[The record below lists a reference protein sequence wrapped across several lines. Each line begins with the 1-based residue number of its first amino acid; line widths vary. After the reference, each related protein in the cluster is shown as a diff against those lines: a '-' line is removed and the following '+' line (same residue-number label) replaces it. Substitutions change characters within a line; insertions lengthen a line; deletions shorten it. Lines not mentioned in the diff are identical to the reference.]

1 MPYAAFRK
9 VPAKPRTAR
18 HDRLEH
24 LPILAPTKGWVSA
37 VNLAAVPAGYA
48 YTLENI
54 FPTSTGI
61 RVRSGNQKEG
71 TCGADPVESLIAYIG
86 GATRKMFAAMNGS
99 IFDMTAPADPD
110 VAPSADVTGQTSDY
124 YSHLNFATAGG
135 NYLTIVNGTDAA
147 QQYDG
152 SSWSVPSITGVSS
165 ATLNHIWAYRNRQWF
180 IEKNTMRAWYLG
192 VDAISGAA
200 LSVSLAGV
208 FQKGGYLVLGA
219 TWSTSDTGNSL
230 DDRIVFISSEGEYA
244 VYQGGNPGDAATW
257 SLVGLYEG
265 AKPLGRNQFGTM
277 KAGADL
283 LILTESGIIPMSAIV
298 QKDPAA
304 LSLSAVTKAIEPDWV
319 AEARSRRSLP
329 WEIIK
334 WPSRQYALV
343 NCPVT
348 GTSTP
353 AISFV
358 VNLETGAWCK
368 YTGWDTRCLVLH
380 DDGLYF
386 GTNAGTL
393 QQAEVTGA
401 DDGELYYSTCIW
413 HADHLKAPG
422 YVKTVRQARATFR
435 TRNDFTPRLSLS
447 TDYVIDLPA
456 PPSAANPSGSSGEWD
471 VGLWDVALWDA
482 GSEYYTVSTMW
493 VSIGKTGY
501 SHAAQ
506 LQITNGAP
514 AAPTAELIL
523 MELTYERG
531 ALVV

>member
-1 MPYAAFRK
+1 MAFAGLRR
-9 VPAKPRTAR
+9 VPAKPRASR
-18 HDRLEH
+18 NDRLLH
-24 LPILAPTKGWVSA
+24 MPFLAPTKGWLSA
-37 VNLAAVPAGYA
+37 ANLAAVPPGYA
-48 YTLENI
+48 HTLENL

-61 RVRSGNQKEG
+61 RVRKGNQKFG
-71 TCGADPVESLIAYIG
+71 TAGTEPIESLISYIG
-86 GATRKMFAAMNGS
+86 GTTRKMFAAMDGS
-99 IFDMTAPADPD
+99 VFDLTTPADPD
-110 VAPSADVTGQTSDY
+110 VAPTADITGQTSDY
-124 YSHLNFATAGG
+124 YSHQNFATAGG
-135 NYLTIVNGTDAA
+135 NFLTIVNGSDPA

-152 SSWSVPSITGVSS
+152 SSWSVPTITGVSS
-165 ATLNHIWAYRNRQWF
+165 ALLSHIWAYRNRQWF
-180 IEKNTMRAWYLG
+180 VEKNTMRAWYLG
-192 VDAISGAA
+192 VDSISGAA
-200 LSVSLAGV
+200 ASVSLAGV
-208 FQKGGYLVLGA
+208 FQKGGHLVLGA
-219 TWSTSDTGNSL
+219 TWSTSDSGNSL
-230 DDRIVFISSEGEYA
+230 DDRNVFISSEGEYA
-244 VYQGGNPGDAATW
+244 VYQGADPSDADTW

-265 AKPLGRNQFGTM
+265 AKPLGRNQNGTM

-283 LILTESGIIPMSAIV
+283 LILTEAGIIPMSAIL

-319 AEARSRRSLP
+319 AEARSRKSQP

-334 WPSRQYALV
+334 WPSRQYAIV
-343 NCPVT
+343 NCPAT

-353 AISFV
+353 KISFV

-386 GTNAGTL
+386 GTNDGTL

-401 DDGELYYSTCIW
+401 DDGALYYSVCIW
-413 HADHLKAPG
+413 HSDHFKAIG

-435 TRNDFTPRLSLS
+435 TQNDFTPKLSVS
-447 TDYVIDLPA
+447 TDYVIDLPT
-456 PPSAANPSGSSGEWD
+456 PPNAATPSGDSGLWD

-482 GSEYYTVSTMW
+482 GSAFYTVSTGW

-514 AAPTAELIL
+514 AAPTAELVL
-523 MELTYERG
+523 MELTYEKG
-531 ALVV
+531 GLVV